1 MTAATIAPPTT
12 TAQPTGAVRVEGD
25 RIIVESLVLADGPLA
40 AFVADRALDER
51 PTLLERALRIGL
63 VALQDAGV
71 SMDVDVVRREFETML
86 RQSEVANE
94 RAAQALDAVLR
105 QNFSDGDGR
114 LPRTLEKFLGDRGQ
128 LRGFVSEL
136 FDETRRDSAI
146 GRMRTLLGTYFDG
159 DASRLAQLLDPTRL
173 GSPLHQF
180 RTEVAEGF
188 GRLNERLTAIE
199 AAAAARATE
208 RARSA
213 AKGADFETLV
223 GDLLGTVTRGSGDI
237 LDATGAEAGDV
248 LRSKKGDYLVTLDP
262 RQTGGA
268 DLRIVVEC
276 KDRAISGKQMRDE
289 LVEARRNRS
298 AAVALVVFT
307 PQHAP
312 AGIAPFDV
320 RRDDVYCVIDPAAPD
335 AAVLEA
341 ALRLARLLALASL
354 RDHEVELDAA
364 AVSGALAAIRNQ
376 LDGIRGL
383 KMQLTTIGTAARDI
397 NTGLDRMREAVLT
410 SVGEAESALRTAGA
424 AGTAGAGVTLGGP
437 ATGAGGAGLRGVAVH
452 AA

>member
-1 MTAATIAPPTT
+1 MTAATIVPIATS
-12 TAQPTGAVRVEGD
+12 AQPAGAVRVEGD
-25 RIIVESLVLADGPLA
+25 RIVIEALVLADGPLA
-40 AFVADRALDER
+40 AFVADRAPEER
-51 PTLLERALRIGL
+51 PNLLERALRIGL

-86 RQSEVANE
+86 RQSEQANE

-335 AAVLEA
+335 PAVLEA

-354 RDHEVELDAA
+354 RDQEVELDAA

-397 NTGLDRMREAVLT
+397 NSGLDRMREAVLA
-410 SVGEAESALRTAGA
+410 SVGEAEAALRTTAGSAALGAASMGAGA
-424 AGTAGAGVTLGGP
+424 AGVQ
-437 ATGAGGAGLRGVAVH
+437 GVAVH